1 MVAKIKYWFQNYWYY
16 YKWPVILIA
25 FFAAVILFCVVQSE
39 SREKADAYILY
50 TGPYFFEMGEK
61 ANLENTFSQIMKE
74 DYDGD
79 GKKTISIVD
88 MPAFSADEIK
98 EAVGTSEDMSLMLK
112 YAPYTYDEV
121 SESFS
126 QQVFAGETVICLLDP
141 HWFALLKENSG
152 LVPLEEVLGYK
163 PEGMVDAYGV
173 TFSTLAFSEF
183 FDVAGK
189 LPEDTVI
196 CFRRL
201 STASA
206 FTGKEAA
213 EKNYEN
219 SKKVLRDIFAFS

>member
-1 MVAKIKYWFQNYWYY
+1 MFAKVKYWFQNYWYY

-25 FFAAVILFCVVQSE
+25 FFAAVILFCIVQSE

-50 TGPYFFEMGEK
+50 TGPHMFEVGEK
-61 ANLENTFSQIMKE
+61 ESLQNAFSQIMTT

-79 GKKTISIVD
+79 GKKTISLVD
-88 MPAFSADEIK
+88 MPAFSDEEIQ
-98 EAVGTSEDMSLMLK
+98 EAVGTSEDISLMLK

-121 SESFS
+121 QESFS

-141 HWFALLKENSG
+141 YWFSRLKENNG

-163 PEGMVDAYGV
+163 PKGMVDEYGV
-173 TFSTLAFSEF
+173 IFSTLDFSQF

-206 FTGKEAA
+206 FTGQDAA
-213 EKNYEN
+213 EKNYEQ
-219 SKKVLRDIFAFS
+219 SKAVLRDIFAFA